1 VSRETLKNF
10 LRDSGSGAT
19 QISFTIADQ
28 NGSGAFDTGDDLGT
42 DPNTLRPL
50 LGLDTPGGGITGDY
64 VRYIT
69 ENFGNFFPLEAGNKS
84 APSAIRRNSLE
95 PAQSAGAQRVFAPT
109 DGTGATLGSYSNS
122 GKFDDTSTQLDEIV
136 NKLSAESGNT
146 LLPDVKGDD
155 LDTTGQ
161 VRINTSPEK
170 IGKPVGPANQVLRN
184 FNRFDPSTLGSQQGR
199 VFADRGS
206 SPGDVDAS
214 AFSSQ
219 QRLFGE
225 FDKDSDDVTLD
236 QLKDIAG
243 SLLLKSAGWD
253 IGDNSSVSSDPSSL
267 PDIGLNPEVAD
278 RFVRTYR
285 LEADRAYGAPET
297 DGTPWRSGRSDVI
310 STDPSAK
317 NSKSYGSTTTPDS
330 PFSSSDSNVVL
341 AQASAAIALIIKRI
355 DAALPEL
362 VKSITQEPSPKGT
375 ETSAM
380 GNGPYQLGQ
389 STNVSPFARF
399 EIVRRFTLVAT
410 INPYRKCVE
419 AGLQVMFNNKKS
431 ALDIAKSTSM
441 YESPGFWLAIARS
454 VLRSVSI
461 ISQTLTE
468 GGANVNDVVDNNK
481 ALKVLDAVRRSKIVA
496 FMNVA
501 ATTGDVL
508 LQVTGGSSDI
518 SLIRTS
524 KRRYDVDSLPE
535 SPATRISKSR
545 GTTGTSTLSLAWRN
559 NSVPSLFVLSRDSI
573 RASSKMLSI
582 VNGASPARAMLASTL
597 FEKTYLDLRIDAV
610 VPTVSGD
617 KLTSLK
623 RIPQQVVKIVEDRL
637 DSEYVPFYFHDL
649 RTNEIIGFH
658 AFLESLSDSITP
670 SFQPTTGFGRI
681 EAVQT
686 YKSTSRSLGL
696 SFRIVATSKEDFD
709 EMWFKINKLATLAY
723 PQWSAGSTVTKKT
736 GEGTVDQFTQPFSQ
750 LVASSPVIRLRVG
763 DVIKSNYS
771 RFNLSRIFGMGSNV
785 ELKSA
790 AEDSLFGGGLSTL
803 LDGASNVFE
812 TAFYIA
818 FGSPLQFIAGNSD
831 NLSVAATSFASNF
844 LVNGFANPVGYKL
857 LRSVL
862 VDPDNTL
869 SYSDGGPFFLDVA
882 EDFLAGTA
890 PFAFVNQKL
899 TGLRFGTICYLKVNP
914 NKDYIDSDG
923 NRYSIIRPVRGIIT
937 GHPEEPVIQQQDK
950 SEAYTDPTYKGFNR
964 QNKKATKTFFTMR
977 CLEPGPMFSKQ
988 FKITHSDVVADPRI
1002 MWGLAAALFSPDNAL
1017 AETLNSV
1024 AQNLAA
1030 QAGVDLSPDLG
1041 SLFGSREV
1049 TFMDPEENPFTRSME
1064 SAGGR
1069 GLAGV
1074 ITSMQFNW
1082 VGTDVGNW
1090 ETDWGS
1096 RAPMSCK
1103 VTINFSVIHDIS
1115 PGLDAS
1121 GMNRA
1126 PLYNV
1131 GEVMNSFSGDQ
1142 YPDNGLMSKE
1152 RFLSSARTSINRNRG
1167 R

>member
-1 VSRETLKNF
+1 
-10 LRDSGSGAT
+10 
-19 QISFTIADQ
+19 
-28 NGSGAFDTGDDLGT
+28 
-42 DPNTLRPL
+42 
-50 LGLDTPGGGITGDY
+50 
-64 VRYIT
+64 
-69 ENFGNFFPLEAGNKS
+69 
-84 APSAIRRNSLE
+84 
-95 PAQSAGAQRVFAPT
+95 
-109 DGTGATLGSYSNS
+109 
-122 GKFDDTSTQLDEIV
+122 
-136 NKLSAESGNT
+136 
-146 LLPDVKGDD
+146 
-155 LDTTGQ
+155 
-161 VRINTSPEK
+161 
-170 IGKPVGPANQVLRN
+170 
-184 FNRFDPSTLGSQQGR
+184 
-199 VFADRGS
+199 
-206 SPGDVDAS
+206 
-214 AFSSQ
+214 
-219 QRLFGE
+219 
-225 FDKDSDDVTLD
+225 
-236 QLKDIAG
+236 
-243 SLLLKSAGWD
+243 
-253 IGDNSSVSSDPSSL
+253 
-267 PDIGLNPEVAD
+267 
-278 RFVRTYR
+278 
-285 LEADRAYGAPET
+285 
-297 DGTPWRSGRSDVI
+297 
-310 STDPSAK
+310 
-317 NSKSYGSTTTPDS
+317 
-330 PFSSSDSNVVL
+330 
-341 AQASAAIALIIKRI
+341 
-355 DAALPEL
+355 
-362 VKSITQEPSPKGT
+362 
-375 ETSAM
+375 
-380 GNGPYQLGQ
+380 
-389 STNVSPFARF
+389 
-399 EIVRRFTLVAT
+399 
-410 INPYRKCVE
+410 
-419 AGLQVMFNNKKS
+419 
-431 ALDIAKSTSM
+431 
-441 YESPGFWLAIARS
+441 
-454 VLRSVSI
+454 
-461 ISQTLTE
+461 
-468 GGANVNDVVDNNK
+468 
-481 ALKVLDAVRRSKIVA
+481 
-496 FMNVA
+496 
-501 ATTGDVL
+501 
-508 LQVTGGSSDI
+508 
-518 SLIRTS
+518 
-524 KRRYDVDSLPE
+524 
-535 SPATRISKSR
+535 
-545 GTTGTSTLSLAWRN
+545 
-559 NSVPSLFVLSRDSI
+559 
-573 RASSKMLSI
+573 MLSI

-597 FEKTYLDLRIDAV
+597 FEKTYLDLRIDAQA
-610 VPTVSGD
+610 PTAFEKELV
-617 KLTSLK
+617 SLK

-686 YKSTSRSLGL
+686 YKSTSRTLGL

-723 PQWSAGSTVTKKT
+723 PQWSAGSTVFKQD
-736 GEGTVDQFTQPFSQ
+736 GDTVDRFTQPFSQ

-785 ELKSA
+785 NLKSA

-803 LDGASNVFE
+803 LDGASNFFE
-812 TAFYIA
+812 TAFYIT
-818 FGSPLQFIAGNSD
+818 FGSPLQFIAGYDD
-831 NLSVAATSFASNF
+831 NLRVAATSFASNF

-882 EDFLAGTA
+882 EDFLAGSGIATS
-890 PFAFVNQKL
+890 VNQAL
-899 TGLRFGTICYLKVNP
+899 TGLRPGVTICYLKVNP

-937 GHPEEPVIQQQDK
+937 GHTKEPVIQQQDK
-950 SEAYTDPTYKGFNR
+950 SEAYTDPTYKGFNQ
-964 QNKKATKTFFTMR
+964 QNKKATKTFFTML

-988 FKITHSDVVADPRI
+988 FRITHSDVVVDPRI

-1024 AQNLAA
+1024 AQNVAA

-1041 SLFGSREV
+1041 ALFGSREV